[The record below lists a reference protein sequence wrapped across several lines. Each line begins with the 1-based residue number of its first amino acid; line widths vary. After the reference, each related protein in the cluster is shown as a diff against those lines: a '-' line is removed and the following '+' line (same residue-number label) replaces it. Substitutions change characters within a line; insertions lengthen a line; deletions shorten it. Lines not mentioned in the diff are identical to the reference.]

1 MSSFVGGK
9 LKLKGGVGAVKK
21 DKRKRKRKEKNAK
34 QDDDHR
40 LPTINEDAVDNNIDN
55 NNNRNDSEKP
65 SSLTRDTR
73 TDAEKRFEERQK
85 KLEEERLRKAASLSH
100 KEKVKAFYERLAS
113 QSEHND
119 LFRTSYT
126 A

>member
-9 LKLKGGVGAVKK
+9 LKLKGGVESVKR
-21 DKRKRKRKEKNAK
+21 DKKKKQKEKKVK
-34 QDDDHR
+34 QYGDDHHSKGDHR
-40 LPTINEDAVDNNIDN
+40 LPTIEEDPVDNNN
-55 NNNRNDSEKP
+55 FNTEKP
-65 SSLTRDTR
+65 SSSTRDTR

-85 KLEEERLRKAASLSH
+85 KLEEKRLRKAASLSH
-100 KEKVKAFYERLAS
+100 KEKVKAFNERLAA